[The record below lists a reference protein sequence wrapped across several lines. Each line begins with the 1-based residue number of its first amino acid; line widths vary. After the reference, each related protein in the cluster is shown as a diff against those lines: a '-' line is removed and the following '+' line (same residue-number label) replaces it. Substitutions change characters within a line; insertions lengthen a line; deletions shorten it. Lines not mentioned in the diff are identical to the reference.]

1 MRKSKCLLALTL
13 FTYLF
18 LIGPMVVMIGTA
30 FNGDS
35 ALSFPP
41 NGFSLQ
47 WFENAF
53 TSKSFLDGF
62 KTSFVVSLFGT
73 LLAMLLGVP
82 AAYAMNKYKFKGK
95 ALLNGFFISPTLIPA
110 VVLGFSL
117 LKSFVPNL
125 GGSIYAGLLVGY
137 TLIGI
142 PYIIRVTSSALANF
156 DFSIEEAAR
165 SLGCS
170 APKAFF
176 ASVIPNILAFI
187 NSFNDV
193 CIGVFVSNPGTMTLP
208 TAMMSYVQGRI
219 DPTIAAASVILMLMT
234 IAIMVLAEKLLGV
247 KLQTN

>member
-1 MRKSKCLLALTL
+1 
-13 FTYLF
+13 
-18 LIGPMVVMIGTA
+18 
-30 FNGDS
+30 
-35 ALSFPP
+35 
-41 NGFSLQ
+41 
-47 WFENAF
+47 
-53 TSKSFLDGF
+53 
-62 KTSFVVSLFGT
+62 
-73 LLAMLLGVP
+73 
-82 AAYAMNKYKFKGK
+82 MNKYKFKGK

-176 ASVIPNILAFI
+176 ASVIPNIRSGLMSAFILAFI

-193 CIGVFVSNPGTMTLP
+193 CIGVFVSTPGTMTLP